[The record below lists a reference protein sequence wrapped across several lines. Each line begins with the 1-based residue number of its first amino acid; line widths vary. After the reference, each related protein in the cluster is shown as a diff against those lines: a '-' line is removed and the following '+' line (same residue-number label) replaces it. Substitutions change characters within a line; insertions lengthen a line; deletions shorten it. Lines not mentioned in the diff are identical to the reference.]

1 MWGSS
6 TSIGRVLPST
16 IRVIWA
22 IWVVL
27 PRGGVSSST
36 IAQMWIEEMAGRH
49 RAWSPRVAPQAR
61 PRAQCGNGRAMGI
74 NPGYASPPPALYQPA
89 LFHRRPDEGREQRVR
104 RKRSRFQ
111 LGMELDA
118 DEPGMILVLDHLR
131 QE

>member
-1 MWGSS
+1 ME
-6 TSIGRVLPST
+6 P
-16 IRVIWA
+16 
-22 IWVVL
+22 
-27 PRGGVSSST
+27 
-36 IAQMWIEEMAGRH
+36 AGCPTGPPAGAMR
-49 RAWSPRVAPQAR
+49 
-61 PRAQCGNGRAMGI
+61 NGRTIGI

-131 QE
+131 QETIGRHAAEAHPVLLEAAAIVG